1 MAGPAVRI
9 RLLGGVEVVDG
20 NGGAVDIGAG
30 KCRALL
36 AALALQPGVAV
47 ADWRLID
54 LLWGEQPPRTAVR
67 TLQSYIARLRGGLG
81 AARIVRSGAAYRLD
95 VPADAVDV
103 IRFGR
108 RVEAGDLAGALAE
121 WTGDPLAGVPVPGL
135 AAAVDGLVE
144 RWLGAVEAD
153 LAARVDA
160 DAAAAVGPLTE
171 LSARYPFREGIWA
184 LLMTALYRVGRQADA
199 LAAYRTARQRLVEH
213 LGVEPGPRLRRLEV
227 AILGQDHRIGGEQ
240 RSEPVDRLPRRAV
253 RLLGRDGDLD
263 RVGRALAESP
273 VVTLVGPGGIGKT
286 ALAVAAAQRARFEHG
301 AWLVDLTEITT
312 DQDVPQAVAAAVRV
326 EEGPGRSLSESIV
339 LALSSLRALLV
350 LDNCEHVVDGAA
362 RLAQAVADGCPQ
374 VRVLATAREPLGLN
388 HGLERLFAV
397 PPLPAAGAGADLFA
411 DRAHA
416 LTAAVTTDAVR
427 EVIEEIC
434 RCLDGLP
441 LAIELAAAQTV
452 SHTPPEIR
460 ERLDDQLGLLVG
472 GGRTGADRHRTMRAT
487 IQWSYRLLTVAEQD
501 LLQRLSVFTGPVDR
515 AGAAAVAA
523 GSGLDVNDV
532 LHTLVQ
538 RSMVTAEPGPFGQRF
553 RLLEPIRQFAAE
565 HLTAGPA
572 AAPAQAAHTRYVRE
586 RVTSLHDQ
594 LTGPAE
600 VQGVARLDE
609 LWPNLRVAVDRA
621 FARGDY
627 RLAHDLF
634 RPVATEIT
642 RRHRHEIGQWAQ
654 RLLEQA
660 PAEDRPRVVTG
671 LIAAASRYRVRQ
683 DPAGFDALVRQHC
696 DPADPVARHLR
707 ANVHDD
713 YAAQIH
719 TAPPALAELRRLGVD
734 DLAAQVE
741 VDLGVALV
749 FQGQYARGEAQLT
762 QLVDRFRSHGPPTL
776 LHWTLMLLGFSAAFQ
791 GLRAAADQFFDQ
803 AIDVPLPARTHSPNQ
818 SVRAQALFRRGD
830 RRAAYQLLR
839 AHVQELL
846 EADTRHASCA
856 VLVGFVT
863 MMPAVARFADGARIL
878 AFLDTTGALDNA
890 AWAAMVADAR
900 DKLAAVAPSPNES
913 AIVNYR
919 QALAAI
925 GDTLDDLLVEQ
936 NQPRRV
942 LRAPQQVDHFPGPVG
957 AL

>member
-20 NGGAVDIGAG
+20 NGAAVDIGAG

-36 AALALQPGVAV
+36 AALALQPGTAV
-47 ADWRLID
+47 PDWRLID

-81 AARIVRSGAAYRLD
+81 ATRIVRSGAAYRLD

-160 DAAAAVGPLTE
+160 DAAATVGPLTE

-199 LAAYRTARQRLVEH
+199 LAAYRTARQRLIEH
-213 LGVEPGPRLRRLEV
+213 LGVEPGPRLRRLEL
-227 AILGQDHRIGGEQ
+227 AILGQDHRIGGA
-240 RSEPVDRLPRRAV
+240 RRPEPVDRLPRRAV
-253 RLLGRDGDLD
+253 RLLGRDAALD
-263 RVGRALAESP
+263 RIGRALVESP

-286 ALAVAAAQRARFEHG
+286 ALAVAAAQRARLEHG

-312 DQDVPQAVAAAVRV
+312 DEDVPQAVAAAVRV

-339 LALSSLRALLV
+339 LYLSSLRALLV

-374 VRVLATAREPLGLN
+374 VRVLATAREPLGLH
-388 HGLERLFAV
+388 HGHERLVAV
-397 PPLPAAGAGADLFA
+397 PPLPAAGAAADLFTE
-411 DRAHA
+411 RANA
-416 LTAAVTTDAVR
+416 LTAAGTTDAAR

-452 SHTPPEIR
+452 SHTPQEIR

-472 GGRTGADRHRTMRAT
+472 GRRTGADRHRTMRAT
-487 IQWSYRLLTVAEQD
+487 IEWSYRLLTMAEQD
-501 LLQRLSVFTGPVDR
+501 LLQRLSVCTGPVDR

-523 GSGLDVNDV
+523 GSGLNVNDV
-532 LHTLVQ
+532 LHRLVQ
-538 RSMVTAEPGPFGQRF
+538 RSMVSAEPGPFGQRF
-553 RLLEPIRQFAAE
+553 RLLEPVRQFAAE
-565 HLTAGPA
+565 HLAAGPT

-586 RVTSLHDQ
+586 RVASLHDQ
-594 LTGPAE
+594 LTGLTE
-600 VQGVARLDE
+600 VQGVAQLDE

-621 FARGDY
+621 FASGDH

-634 RPVATEIT
+634 RPIATEAA

-660 PAEDRPRVVTG
+660 PPEDRTPAEDRVPVEDRPRVVAG
-671 LIAAASRYRVRQ
+671 LIAAASRHHVRQ
-683 DPAGFDALVRQHC
+683 DPAGFDTLIRQHC
-696 DPADPVARHLR
+696 DPDDPVARHLR

-719 TAPPALAELRRLGVD
+719 TAPPALAELRRLGAD

-762 QLVDRFRSHGPPTL
+762 PLVDRFRSHGPPTL
-776 LHWTLMLLGFSAAFQ
+776 LHWTLMLLGFSASFQ
-791 GLRAAADQFFDQ
+791 GQRAAADQLFDQ

-839 AHVQELL
+839 AHVEELL
-846 EADTRHASCA
+846 EADNMHAACVVMIS
-856 VLVGFVT
+856 FVT

-900 DKLAAVAPSPNES
+900 EKLAAVAPVPTRST
-913 AIVNYR
+913 IVSQR
-919 QALAAI
+919 QALAMI
-925 GDTLDDLLVEQ
+925 GETLDDLLVEQ
-936 NQPRRV
+936 TSP
-942 LRAPQQVDHFPGPVG
+942 ASC
-957 AL
+957 

>member
-20 NGGAVDIGAG
+20 NGAAVDIGAG

-36 AALALQPGVAV
+36 AALALQPGTAIP
-47 ADWRLID
+47 DWRLVD

-81 AARIVRSGAAYRLD
+81 ATRIVRSGAAYRLD

-121 WTGDPLAGVPVPGL
+121 WTGEPLAGVPVPGL

-144 RWLGAVEAD
+144 RWLGTVEAD

-160 DAAAAVGPLTE
+160 DAAATVGPLTE
-171 LSARYPFREGIWA
+171 LSTRYPFREGIWA

-240 RSEPVDRLPRRAV
+240 RSESIDRLPRRAV
-253 RLLGRDGDLD
+253 RLIGRDGDLD
-263 RVGRALAESP
+263 LIGRALAESP

-286 ALAVAAAQRARFEHG
+286 ALAVAAAQRVRLEHG

-388 HGLERLFAV
+388 HGHERLVAV
-397 PPLPAAGAGADLFA
+397 TPLPAAGAGADLFA
-411 DRAHA
+411 DRANA
-416 LTAAVTTDAVR
+416 LTAAFTMDAAR

-472 GGRTGADRHRTMRAT
+472 GRRTGADRHRTMRAT

-538 RSMVTAEPGPFGQRF
+538 RSMVTAGPGLFGQQF

-586 RVTSLHDQ
+586 RVTSLRDQ

-621 FARGDY
+621 FACGDY

-634 RPVATEIT
+634 RPIATEAA
-642 RRHRHEIGQWAQ
+642 RRHRHEVGQWAQ

-660 PAEDRPRVVTG
+660 PPEDRPRIVTG
-671 LIAAASRYRVRQ
+671 LIAAASRYHVCQ
-683 DPAGFDALVRQHC
+683 DPAGFDTLIRQHC
-696 DPADPVARHLR
+696 EPDDPVARHMR
-707 ANVHDD
+707 ANVRDD
-713 YAAQIH
+713 YATQIH
-719 TAPPALAELRRLGVD
+719 TAPQALAELRRLGAD
-734 DLAAQVE
+734 DLAAHVE
-741 VDLGVALV
+741 VDLGAALV

-776 LHWTLMLLGFSAAFQ
+776 LNWTLTLLGFSAAFQ
-791 GLRAAADQFFDQ
+791 GRRAAADTLFDQ

-818 SVRAQALFRRGD
+818 SVRALALFRRGD

-839 AHVQELL
+839 AHVEELL
-846 EADTRHASCA
+846 DADNMHGACVVS
-856 VLVGFVT
+856 VNFVT

-900 DKLAAVAPSPNES
+900 DKLATFAPIPNGS
-913 AIVNYR
+913 MILDQR
-919 QALAAI
+919 QALATI
-925 GDTLDDLLVEQ
+925 GNTLDDLLVEQ
-936 NQPRRV
+936 
-942 LRAPQQVDHFPGPVG
+942 ASPVRC
-957 AL
+957 

>member
-20 NGGAVDIGAG
+20 NGAAVDIGAG

-47 ADWRLID
+47 PDWRLID
-54 LLWGEQPPRTAVR
+54 LLWGERPPRTAVR

-81 AARIVRSGAAYRLD
+81 ATRIVRSGAAYRLD

-160 DAAAAVGPLTE
+160 DPAATVGPLTE

-199 LAAYRTARQRLVEH
+199 LAAYRTARQRLIEQ
-213 LGVEPGPRLRRLEV
+213 LGVEPGPRLRRLEL
-227 AILGQDHRIGGEQ
+227 AILGQDHRISGER
-240 RSEPVDRLPRRAV
+240 RSEPVGRLPRRAV

-263 RVGRALAESP
+263 RIGRALAESP

-286 ALAVAAAQRARFEHG
+286 ALAVAAAQRARLEHG

-312 DQDVPQAVAAAVRV
+312 GQDVPQAVAAAVRV

-388 HGLERLFAV
+388 HGHERLVAV

-411 DRAHA
+411 ERANA
-416 LTAAVTTDAVR
+416 LTAAGTTDAAR

-452 SHTPPEIR
+452 SHTPQEIR

-472 GGRTGADRHRTMRAT
+472 GRRTGADRHRTMRAT

-501 LLQRLSVFTGPVDR
+501 LLQRLSVCTGPVDR

-532 LHTLVQ
+532 LHRLVQ
-538 RSMVTAEPGPFGQRF
+538 RSMLSAEPGPFGQRF
-553 RLLEPIRQFAAE
+553 RLLEPVRQFAAE

-572 AAPAQAAHTRYVRE
+572 AAPAQAAHTSYVRE

-609 LWPNLRVAVDRA
+609 LWPNLRAAVDRA
-621 FARGDY
+621 FAGGDH
-627 RLAHDLF
+627 RLVHDLF
-634 RPVATEIT
+634 RPICTEAA

-660 PAEDRPRVVTG
+660 PAEDRTLVEDRMLAEDRPRVVAG
-671 LIAAASRYRVRQ
+671 LIAAASRYHVRQ
-683 DPAGFDALVRQHC
+683 DPAGFDTLVRQHC
-696 DPADPVARHLR
+696 EPDDPVARHLR

-719 TAPPALAELRRLGVD
+719 TAPPALAELRRLGAD

-791 GLRAAADQFFDQ
+791 GRRAAADQLFDQ

-818 SVRAQALFRRGD
+818 SVRARALFRRGD

-839 AHVQELL
+839 AHVEELL
-846 EADTRHASCA
+846 DIDNMHAACVVMVS
-856 VLVGFVT
+856 FVT
-863 MMPAVARFADGARIL
+863 MMTAVARLADGARIL
-878 AFLDTTGALDNA
+878 TFLDSTGVLDNA

-900 DKLAAVAPSPNES
+900 DKLAAAPVPMG
-913 AIVNYR
+913 ATIVSQR
-919 QALAAI
+919 QALAMI
-925 GDTLDDLLVEQ
+925 GDTLDDLLVEKTS
-936 NQPRRV
+936 P
-942 LRAPQQVDHFPGPVG
+942 ASC
-957 AL
+957 

>member
-20 NGGAVDIGAG
+20 SGTAVDIGAG

-36 AALALQPGVAV
+36 AALAMQPGRAIP
-47 ADWRLID
+47 DWRLID

-81 AARIVRSGAAYRLD
+81 AGRIVRSGASYRLD

-108 RVEAGDLAGALAE
+108 RVEAGDVAGALAE

-135 AAAVDGLVE
+135 AATVDGLVE
-144 RWLGAVEAD
+144 QWLGAVEAD
-153 LAARVDA
+153 LTARVDA
-160 DAAAAVGPLTE
+160 DAAATVGPLTE
-171 LSARYPFREGIWA
+171 LSARYPFREGLWA

-199 LAAYRTARQRLVEH
+199 LTAYRTARQQLVEH
-213 LGVEPGPRLRRLEV
+213 LGVEPGPRLRRLES
-227 AILGQDHRIGGEQ
+227 AILDQDPRIGGER
-240 RSEPVDRLPRRAV
+240 RSEPVHRLPRRAV
-253 RLLGRDGDLD
+253 RLIGRDGDLD
-263 RVGRALAESP
+263 LIGRALDESP

-286 ALAVAAAQRARFEHG
+286 ALAVAAAQRTRLEHG

-312 DQDVPQAVAAAVRV
+312 DQDVPQAAAFTT
-326 EEGPGRSLSESIV
+326 
-339 LALSSLRALLV
+339 
-350 LDNCEHVVDGAA
+350 GAA
-362 RLAQAVADGCPQ
+362 
-374 VRVLATAREPLGLN
+374 
-388 HGLERLFAV
+388 
-397 PPLPAAGAGADLFA
+397 
-411 DRAHA
+411 
-416 LTAAVTTDAVR
+416 R

-452 SHTPPEIR
+452 SHTPQEIR

-472 GGRTGADRHRTMRAT
+472 GRRTGADRHRTMRAT

-501 LLQRLSVFTGPVDR
+501 LLQRLSVFAGPVDR

-538 RSMVTAEPGPFGQRF
+538 RSMVTAEPGRFGQQF
-553 RLLEPIRQFAAE
+553 RLLEPVRQFAAE
-565 HLTAGPA
+565 HLAAGSA

-594 LTGPAE
+594 LTGTAE
-600 VQGVARLDE
+600 IQGVAHLDE

-621 FARGDY
+621 FACGDY

-634 RPVATEIT
+634 RPIGTEAL

-660 PAEDRPRVVTG
+660 PAEDRPRVVAG
-671 LIAAASRYRVRQ
+671 LIAAGPRYHLRQ
-683 DPAGFDALVRQHC
+683 DPAGFDTLVRQYG
-696 DPADPVARHLR
+696 DPDDPVARHMR

-719 TAPPALAELRRLGVD
+719 SAPQALAELRRLGAD
-734 DLAAQVE
+734 DLAAHVE
-741 VDLGVALV
+741 VDLGAALV
-749 FQGQYARGEAQLT
+749 FQGQYARGDTKLT
-762 QLVDRFRSHGPPTL
+762 ELADRFRSDGPPTL
-776 LHWTLMLLGFSAAFQ
+776 LNWTLMLLGFSAAFQ
-791 GLRAAADQFFDQ
+791 GRRAAADQLFDQ
-803 AIDVPLPARTHSPNQ
+803 AVDVPLPVRTHSPNQ

-839 AHVQELL
+839 AHVEELL
-846 EADTRHASCA
+846 DADNMHGACVVSIS
-856 VLVGFVT
+856 FVT
-863 MMPAVARFADGARIL
+863 MMPAVARFAEGARVL
-878 AFLDTTGALDNA
+878 AFLDTAGLLDNV

-900 DKLAAVAPSPNES
+900 DELATFAPAFDES
-913 AIVNYR
+913 TIADQR
-919 QALAAI
+919 QALVAI
-925 GDTLDDLLVEQ
+925 GDTLDDLLAEQ
-936 NQPRRV
+936 TSRPDANSIFNLLGGGIDPRRSWEQS
-942 LRAPQQVDHFPGPVG
+942 LD
-957 AL
+957 

>member
-20 NGGAVDIGAG
+20 NGAAVDIGAG

-36 AALALQPGVAV
+36 AALALQPGTAV
-47 ADWRLID
+47 PDWRLID

-81 AARIVRSGAAYRLD
+81 ATRIVRSGAAYRLD

-160 DAAAAVGPLTE
+160 DAAATVGPLTE

-199 LAAYRTARQRLVEH
+199 LAAYRTARQRLIEH
-213 LGVEPGPRLRRLEV
+213 LGVEPGPRLRRLEL
-227 AILGQDHRIGGEQ
+227 AILGQDHRIGGE
-240 RSEPVDRLPRRAV
+240 RRPEPVDRLPRRAV

-263 RVGRALAESP
+263 LVGRALAESP

-286 ALAVAAAQRARFEHG
+286 TLAVAAAQRVRLEHG
-301 AWLVDLTEITT
+301 TWLVDLTEITN
-312 DQDVPQAVAAAVRV
+312 DQDVPQAVAAAVGV
-326 EEGPGRSLSESIV
+326 EEGPGRSLRASIV

-374 VRVLATAREPLGLN
+374 VRVLATAREPLGLS
-388 HGLERLFAV
+388 HGHERLVAV
-397 PPLPAAGAGADLFA
+397 PSLPAAGAGADLFTE
-411 DRAHA
+411 RANA
-416 LTAAVTTDAVR
+416 LTAASATGAAR

-434 RCLDGLP
+434 RRLDGLP

-452 SHTPPEIR
+452 SHTPQEIR
-460 ERLDDQLGLLVG
+460 ERLDNQLGLLVG
-472 GGRTGADRHRTMRAT
+472 GRRTGADRHRTMRAA
-487 IQWSYRLLTVAEQD
+487 IQSSYRLLTVAEQE
-501 LLQRLSVFTGPVDR
+501 LLQRLSVCTGPVDR
-515 AGAAAVAA
+515 AGASAVAA

-532 LHTLVQ
+532 LHRLVQ
-538 RSMVTAEPGPFGQRF
+538 RSMVSAEPGPFGQRF
-553 RLLEPIRQFAAE
+553 RLLEPVRQFAAE

-572 AAPAQAAHTRYVRE
+572 AAPAQAAHIRYVRE

-621 FARGDY
+621 FACGDY

-634 RPVATEIT
+634 RPICTEAA

-660 PAEDRPRVVTG
+660 PAEDRPRVVAG
-671 LIAAASRYRVRQ
+671 LITAVSRYHLRQ
-683 DPAGFDALVRQHC
+683 DPAGFDTLVRQHC
-696 DPADPVARHLR
+696 APDDPVARHLR

-719 TAPPALAELRRLGVD
+719 TAPPALAELRRLGAD

-762 QLVDRFRSHGPPTL
+762 HLVDRFRSHGPPTL

-791 GLRAAADQFFDQ
+791 GQRAAADRLFDQ

-830 RRAAYQLLR
+830 RQAAYQLLR
-839 AHVQELL
+839 AHVEELL
-846 EADTRHASCA
+846 DADNMHGAC
-856 VLVGFVT
+856 VLSVGFVT

-878 AFLDTTGALDNA
+878 AFLDTTGMLDNA

-900 DKLAAVAPSPNES
+900 DKLATFTPTPDTST
-913 AIVNYR
+913 IVDYR
-919 QALAAI
+919 QALATI
-925 GDTLDDLLVEQ
+925 GDTLDDLLTEH
-936 NQPRRV
+936 QPTLRV
-942 LRAPQQVDHFPGPVG
+942 AS
-957 AL
+957 

>member
-20 NGGAVDIGAG
+20 NGAAIDIGAG

-47 ADWRLID
+47 PDWRLID

-81 AARIVRSGAAYRLD
+81 ATRIVRSGAAYRLD

-160 DAAAAVGPLTE
+160 DAAATVGPLTE

-199 LAAYRTARQRLVEH
+199 LAAYRTARQRLIEH
-213 LGVEPGPRLRRLEV
+213 LGVEPGPRLRHLEL

-240 RSEPVDRLPRRAV
+240 RPEPVDRLPRRAV
-253 RLLGRDGDLD
+253 RLIGRDGDLELI
-263 RVGRALAESP
+263 GRALAESP

-301 AWLVDLTEITT
+301 AWLVDLTKITT
-312 DQDVPQAVAAAVRV
+312 DQDVSQAVAAAVRV

-339 LALSSLRALLV
+339 LALSSLQALLV

-362 RLAQAVADGCPQ
+362 RLAQAIADGCPQ
-374 VRVLATAREPLGLN
+374 VRVLATAREPLGLG
-388 HGLERLFAV
+388 HGHERLVAV
-397 PPLPAAGAGADLFA
+397 PPLPAAGAGADLFVE
-411 DRAHA
+411 RANA
-416 LTAAVTTDAVR
+416 LTAACTMGAAR

-434 RCLDGLP
+434 HSLDGLP

-452 SHTPPEIR
+452 SHTPQEIR

-472 GGRTGADRHRTMRAT
+472 GRRTGADRHRTMRAT
-487 IQWSYRLLTVAEQD
+487 VQWSYRLLTVAEQD

-515 AGAAAVAA
+515 AAAAAVAA

-538 RSMVTAEPGPFGQRF
+538 RSMVTAEPGPFGQQF
-553 RLLEPIRQFAAE
+553 RLLEPVRQFAAE
-565 HLTAGPA
+565 HLAAGSA

-586 RVTSLHDQ
+586 QVTSLHDQ

-600 VQGVARLDE
+600 VQAVARLDE
-609 LWPNLRVAVDRA
+609 LWPNLRLAVDRA
-621 FARGDY
+621 FACGDY

-634 RPVATEIT
+634 RPICTEAA

-660 PAEDRPRVVTG
+660 PVEDRPRVVAG
-671 LIAAASRYRVRQ
+671 LVAAAPRYHVRQ
-683 DPAGFDALVRQHC
+683 DPAGFDTLVRQHC
-696 DPADPVARHLR
+696 EPDDPVARHLR

-713 YAAQIH
+713 YATQLH
-719 TAPPALAELRRLGVD
+719 TAPPALAELRRLGAD

-741 VDLGVALV
+741 VDLGAALV

-791 GLRAAADQFFDQ
+791 GQRAVADQLFDQ

-818 SVRAQALFRRGD
+818 SVRAQALFQRGD

-839 AHVQELL
+839 AHVEELL
-846 EADTRHASCA
+846 DADNMHAACA
-856 VLVGFVT
+856 VLVSFVT
-863 MMPAVARFADGARIL
+863 MMPTVARFADGARIL
-878 AFLDTTGALDNA
+878 AFLDTTGMLDNV

-900 DKLAAVAPSPNES
+900 DKLAAFAPSPKES
-913 AIVNYR
+913 TIVSQR
-919 QALAAI
+919 QALAMI
-925 GDTLDDLLVEQ
+925 GDTLDDLLIEQ
-936 NQPRRV
+936 TSPARC
-942 LRAPQQVDHFPGPVG
+942 
-957 AL
+957 